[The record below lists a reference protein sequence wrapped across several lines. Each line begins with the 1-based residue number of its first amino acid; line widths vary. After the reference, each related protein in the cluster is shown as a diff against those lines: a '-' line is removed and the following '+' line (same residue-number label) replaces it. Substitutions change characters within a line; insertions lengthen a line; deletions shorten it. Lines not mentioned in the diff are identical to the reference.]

1 MSKALNFDTGIVDYE
16 VNGTTHIRFNPTD
29 IAFTERLYNAFMALD
44 ERQDEFERRVREIG
58 EDKEEMFEYAKE
70 RDAEMREIIDG
81 LFGKGKSDGLFPNM
95 NCYALA
101 DGMPMWINFLF
112 AVAVE
117 IRDSFT
123 EEQRK
128 ADPRLRKF
136 SDKNEELLAKYRK
149 ATTKK

>member
-16 VNGTTHIRFNPTD
+16 VNGVTHIRFNPTD
-29 IAFTERLYNAFMALD
+29 VAFTERLYNAFMALD
-44 ERQDEFERRVREIG
+44 ERQDEFEKRVREIG
-58 EDKEEMFEYAKE
+58 EDKDKMFAYAKE
-70 RDAEMREIIDG
+70 RDADMRVIIDD
-81 LFGKGKSDGLFPNM
+81 LFGDGVADALFPNM

-101 DGMPMWINFLF
+101 DGMPIWINFLF